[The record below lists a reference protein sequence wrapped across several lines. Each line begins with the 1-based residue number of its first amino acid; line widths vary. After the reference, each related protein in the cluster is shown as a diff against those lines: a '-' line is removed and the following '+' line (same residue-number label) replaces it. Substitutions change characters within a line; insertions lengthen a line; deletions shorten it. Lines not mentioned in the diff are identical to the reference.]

1 MSFIGWV
8 FPSVLMLAI
17 SGPAVFAEAGAEL
30 R

>member
-8 FPSVLMLAI
+8 FPSVLLAI
-17 SGPAVFAEAGAEL
+17 SDPAVFAEAGAKL